1 MYQEETT
8 SLVLSKAFEVHTILG
23 PGLLE
28 SAYRECLYYELH
40 KAGLQVKREFPIP
53 FLYKELELEYA
64 YRIDIL
70 VNQTIVIE
78 LKTVECLHPVH
89 HAQVLTYMR
98 LGGYSVGLLL
108 NFNTVRLKDGIK
120 RFILTPP

>member
-40 KAGLQVKREFPIP
+40 KAGLHVKREFPIP
-53 FLYKELELEYA
+53 LLYKELELEHA

-108 NFNTVRLKDGIK
+108 NFNTIRLKDGIK

>member
-40 KAGLQVKREFPIP
+40 KVGLHVKREFPIP
-53 FLYKELELEYA
+53 LLYKELELEHA

-98 LGGYSVGLLL
+98 LGGYPVGLLL
-108 NFNTVRLKDGIK
+108 NFNTIRLKDGIK

>member
-40 KAGLQVKREFPIP
+40 KAGLHVKREFPIP
-53 FLYKELELEYA
+53 LLYKELELEHA

-98 LGGYSVGLLL
+98 LGGYPLGLLL
-108 NFNTVRLKDGIK
+108 NFNTIRLKDGIK